1 MFIERSVLLFITKNS
16 RSKIIISIIGILVI
30 LGIAYL
36 FSENKNAINI
46 KIVVMA
52 FLLQFLIAMFSLHL
66 EFGKLIVK
74 KLSNGARY
82 IIDFSQEGVGFVFG
96 PLANEWSFAINA
108 LPVIIFLSSLT
119 AVLYHLKIMQF
130 FVNIIGGALKKILG
144 TKIIESMNAAAN
156 IFLGMDSSPLAVKPY
171 LTRINNAQMFAIMVS
186 GLASVAGTVLLAYAQ
201 MGAQLE
207 YLLAACFM
215 SAPGGLLMAKIIMP
229 DTKEKDSEE
238 VIDLNSVESPHT
250 NIIMA
255 AAQGASDGI
264 KLAVSI
270 GGMLIAFVALIALTN
285 SIFIAFGSIL
295 GIEDLTMQ
303 KILGWIFSPLMFLL
317 NIPWHEAQAAG
328 ALFGEKL
335 ILNEFVA
342 FSHLTEYLADMSEKT
357 TVIVTFAL
365 CGFANFASIAIL
377 MGSIGILIPDKNE
390 FIAKYGLKAVLAAS
404 LANLMSAAFAG
415 LLYGL

>member
-1 MFIERSVLLFITKNS
+1 MFIERSALLFIA
-16 RSKIIISIIGILVI
+16 RILGAKIIISIIGILVI

-36 FSENKNAINI
+36 FSENKNAINK

-52 FLLQFLIAMFSLHL
+52 FLLQFLIALFSLHL
-66 EFGKLIVK
+66 EFGKLVVK

-96 PLANEWSFAINA
+96 PLASEWSFAINA

-171 LTRINNAQMFAIMVS
+171 LTSINNAQMFAIMVS

-215 SAPGGLLMAKIIMP
+215 SAPGGLLMAKIIIP

-342 FSHLTEYLADMSEKT
+342 FSHLTEYLAGMSEKT

>member
-1 MFIERSVLLFITKNS
+1 
-16 RSKIIISIIGILVI
+16 LVI

-36 FSENKNAINI
+36 FSENKNAINK
-46 KIVVMA
+46 KIVIMA
-52 FLLQFLIAMFSLHL
+52 FLLQFLIALFSLHL
-66 EFGKLIVK
+66 EFGKLVVK

-96 PLANEWSFAINA
+96 PLASEWSFAINA

-144 TKIIESMNAAAN
+144 TKVIESMNAAAN

-171 LTRINNAQMFAIMVS
+171 LTSINNAQMFAIMVS

-342 FSHLTEYLADMSEKT
+342 FSHLTEYLAGMSEKT

>member
-1 MFIERSVLLFITKNS
+1 M
-16 RSKIIISIIGILVI
+16 VI

-36 FSENKNAINI
+36 FSENKNAINK

-52 FLLQFLIAMFSLHL
+52 FLLQFLIALFSLHL
-66 EFGKLIVK
+66 EFGKLVVK

-96 PLANEWSFAINA
+96 PLASEWSFAINA

-171 LTRINNAQMFAIMVS
+171 LTSINNAQMFAIMVS

-342 FSHLTEYLADMSEKT
+342 FSHLTEYLAGMSEKT

>member
-1 MFIERSVLLFITKNS
+1 
-16 RSKIIISIIGILVI
+16 LVI

-36 FSENKNAINI
+36 FSENKNAINK
-46 KIVVMA
+46 KIVIMA
-52 FLLQFLIAMFSLHL
+52 FLLQFLIALFSLHL
-66 EFGKLIVK
+66 EFGKLVVK

-96 PLANEWSFAINA
+96 PLASEWSFAINA

-171 LTRINNAQMFAIMVS
+171 LTSINNAQMFAIMVS

-229 DTKEKDSEE
+229 DTEEKDSEE

-342 FSHLTEYLADMSEKT
+342 FSHLTEYLTGMSEKT

>member
-1 MFIERSVLLFITKNS
+1 
-16 RSKIIISIIGILVI
+16 
-30 LGIAYL
+30 
-36 FSENKNAINI
+36 
-46 KIVVMA
+46 MA
-52 FLLQFLIAMFSLHL
+52 FLLQFLIALFSLHL
-66 EFGKLIVK
+66 EFGKLVVK

-171 LTRINNAQMFAIMVS
+171 LTSINNAQMFAIMVS

-317 NIPWHEAQAAG
+317 NIPWDEAQAAG

-342 FSHLTEYLADMSEKT
+342 FSHLTEYLAGMSEKT

-390 FIAKYGLKAVLAAS
+390 FIAKFGLKAVLAAS

>member
-1 MFIERSVLLFITKNS
+1 
-16 RSKIIISIIGILVI
+16 LVI

-36 FSENKNAINI
+36 FSENKNAINK
-46 KIVVMA
+46 KIVIMA
-52 FLLQFLIAMFSLHL
+52 FLLQFLIALFSLHL
-66 EFGKLIVK
+66 ELGKLVVK

-96 PLANEWSFAINA
+96 PLASEWSFAINA

-144 TKIIESMNAAAN
+144 TKVIESMNAAAN

-171 LTRINNAQMFAIMVS
+171 LTSINNAQMFAIMVS

-342 FSHLTEYLADMSEKT
+342 FSHLTEYLAGMSEKT

>member
-1 MFIERSVLLFITKNS
+1 
-16 RSKIIISIIGILVI
+16 LVI

-36 FSENKNAINI
+36 FSENKNAINK
-46 KIVVMA
+46 KIVIMA
-52 FLLQFLIAMFSLHL
+52 FLLQFLIALFSLHL
-66 EFGKLIVK
+66 EFGKLVVK

-342 FSHLTEYLADMSEKT
+342 FSHLTEYLAGMSEKT

>member
-1 MFIERSVLLFITKNS
+1 
-16 RSKIIISIIGILVI
+16 LVI

-36 FSENKNAINI
+36 FSENKNAINK

-52 FLLQFLIAMFSLHL
+52 FLLQFLIALFSLHL
-66 EFGKLIVK
+66 EFGKLVVK

-229 DTKEKDSEE
+229 DTEEKDSEE

-342 FSHLTEYLADMSEKT
+342 FSHLTEYLTGMSEKT

>member
-1 MFIERSVLLFITKNS
+1 M
-16 RSKIIISIIGILVI
+16 IISIIGILVI

-36 FSENKNAINI
+36 FSENKNAINK
-46 KIVVMA
+46 KIVIMA
-52 FLLQFLIAMFSLHL
+52 FLLQFLIALFSLHL
-66 EFGKLIVK
+66 EFGKLVVK

-229 DTKEKDSEE
+229 DTEEKDSEE

-342 FSHLTEYLADMSEKT
+342 FSHLTEYLAGMSEKT

-390 FIAKYGLKAVLAAS
+390 FIAKFGLKAVLAAS

>member
-1 MFIERSVLLFITKNS
+1 
-16 RSKIIISIIGILVI
+16 LVI

-36 FSENKNAINI
+36 FSENKNAINK
-46 KIVVMA
+46 KIVIMA
-52 FLLQFLIAMFSLHL
+52 FLLQFLIALFSLHL
-66 EFGKLIVK
+66 EFGKLVVK

-96 PLANEWSFAINA
+96 PLASEWSFAINA

-144 TKIIESMNAAAN
+144 TKVIESMNAAAN

-171 LTRINNAQMFAIMVS
+171 LTSINNAQMFAIMVS

-342 FSHLTEYLADMSEKT
+342 FSHLTEYLAGMSEKT
-357 TVIVTFAL
+357 IVIVTFAL